1 MLLHLLQVY
10 SYVVKV
16 KSALG
21 RVCVLNVKKN
31 SFMFFEEKE
40 DKK

>member
-21 RVCVLNVKKN
+21 RACVHQDEKF
-31 SFMFFEEKE
+31 SFMFFEENE